1 MKYIPKLMIAASL
14 VWMTFYLTSCFFGTS
29 SGSSG
34 NSSSSFSRNL
44 SLEGVS
50 FQVNSNYG
58 QLTVQPSGFQDN
70 SRIQRQIDGIVK
82 NAEIWDLNN
91 DGAPELL
98 IYTSSGNNQR
108 GEVIAYTSYGRSS
121 VGEVYVPELDYQA
134 GRGYEGYDTYGITD
148 GWLVRTFPVYQN
160 GNRTG
165 ATREIK
171 YRMVNGE
178 NSRVFR
184 IESVND
190 FYN

>member
-14 VWMTFYLTSCFFGTS
+14 VWMTFYLTSCFFGSS
-29 SGSSG
+29 SGA
-34 NSSSSFSRNL
+34 SSSPSNSFSRNL

-58 QLTVQPSGFQDN
+58 QLTIQPSGLQNN
-70 SRIQRQIDGIVK
+70 SRIERRIDGIVK

-98 IYTSSGNNQR
+98 IYTTSGNNQN
-108 GEVIAYTSYGRSS
+108 GNVIAYSCNGRYS
-121 VGEVYVPELDYQA
+121 VTEAYVPEPDARALQGYQ
-134 GRGYEGYDTYGITD
+134 GYDTYGIAD

-171 YRMVNGE
+171 YRLVNGE